1 MRRRLLGLS
10 LGASL
15 AGAAAVALVFIVFA
29 GAGGAGGNKTMVKA
43 DPLTGYQEATPA
55 GVSSS
60 GGGTFAATI
69 DEDASPPTI
78 SYTLT
83 YVGLSGPA
91 LFSHIHFGNR
101 FDSGGVSAFLCGGG
115 SKPPCPP
122 GTTGEATVTGTITP
136 ADVIGPASQGIGPG
150 DFAKLIDAIRS
161 GVTYV
166 NVHTPMF
173 PAGEIRGQINNDDQ
187 RQVP

>member
-1 MRRRLLGLS
+1 MSRRFLGLV
-10 LGASL
+10 LGGGL
-15 AGAAAVALVFIVFA
+15 AAALALTALAVAVFA

-43 DPLTGYQEATPA
+43 DMLTGYQEATPA

-60 GGGTFAATI
+60 ASGTFNATI
-69 DEDASPPTI
+69 DDDASPPTI

-91 LFSHIHFGNR
+91 LVSHIHFGNR
-101 FDSGGVSAFLCGGG
+101 YDSGGVSAFLCGGG
-115 SKPPCPP
+115 KPACPP
-122 GTTGEATVTGTITP
+122 GVATEATVTGTITP
-136 ADVIGPASQGIGPG
+136 ADVIGPVTQGIGPG
-150 DFAKLIDAIRS
+150 DFGKLVDAIRS

-166 NVHTPMF
+166 NVHTSQF

-187 RQVP
+187 RQQP